1 MGGYDPRYIKKLKES
16 SDGSNNSIVLP
27 APTPIGGYR
36 VVRRISG
43 GIEYADASILG
54 HLNSVIGLTTSA
66 IGSGF
71 SGQVITLGDI
81 EESSWNWTPN
91 LPLFLGL
98 NGLLTQ
104 VVPTISDS
112 VFSLMLGKAITS
124 KKIYFQIHEPY
135 ILV

>member
-27 APTPIGGYR
+27 APTPIGGHR
-36 VVRRISG
+36 VVRRTSG
-43 GIEYADASILG
+43 GIEYADASEIS
-54 HLNSVIGLTTSA
+54 HINSIIGLTISA

-81 EESSWNWTPN
+81 EESSWNWAPD

-104 VVPTISDS
+104 VVPDSSNS
-112 VFSLMLGKAITS
+112 VFSLMLGKAITA